1 MQVLFFNTKVEEF
14 LSNLEA
20 PTIAKVIKTI
30 ELLETFGVRLS
41 MPYTKYLGGKM
52 FELRIQGKEEVRI
65 LYFFDR
71 DTVVLLHAFKK
82 KSNKIPKKEI
92 LLGRYRLASLVI
104 L

>member
-1 MQVLFFNTKVEEF
+1 MEVLFFNTKVEEF

-30 ELLETFGVRLS
+30 ELLETFGIRLS

-52 FELRIQGKEEVRI
+52 FELRIKGKEEIRI
-65 LYFFDR
+65 LYVFDR

-82 KSNKIPKKEI
+82 KSNKTPKKDM
-92 LLGRYRLASLVI
+92 LLGRYRLASIDLI
-104 L
+104 